1 MRQDSI
7 PQPQEEQIEQ
17 AVEATDTG
25 LSNFDVAS
33 IGDAVWGWLK
43 SVGPDLLY
51 AIIVLWVGLR
61 IIKFLQKHVG
71 KLCAKS
77 KLELA
82 LQTFIT
88 NLVGWVL
95 KFILIIVVASKLGI
109 ATGSL
114 IALLGAAGLA
124 IGMAL
129 QGTLANFAGGILIM
143 LLKPFKIGDL
153 VEAQGSLGNV
163 RQIHIF
169 NTIIETPDLKTV
181 IIPNGAL
188 MNGNITNYH
197 ENGLIRVDLIVGI
210 AYEADIEKAR
220 TLLIDTMKGINGVL
234 ETPAPF
240 VDVLELGDSSVNLAV
255 RPHCK
260 TDDYWDVYM
269 ETTRKCKIAL
279 DGAGISIPFPQRDV
293 HIVSQPS

>member
-1 MRQDSI
+1 MRQDTLTT
-7 PQPQEEQIEQ
+7 PQAEPVQEAAQ
-17 AVEATDTG
+17 AAETSSTG
-25 LSNFDVAS
+25 IDINA
-33 IGDAVWGWLK
+33 IGDAIWTFVK
-43 SVGPDLLY
+43 EVGPDILY
-51 AIIVLWVGLR
+51 ALVILWIGLK
-61 IIKFLQKHVG
+61 IIKFLQKQVV

-82 LQTFIT
+82 LQTFIG
-88 NLVGWVL
+88 NLLGWIMKL
-95 KFILIIVVASKLGI
+95 ILIIVVATKLGI

-124 IGMAL
+124 IGLAL

-153 VEAQGSLGNV
+153 VEAQGSFGAI
-163 RQIHIF
+163 REIHIF

-181 IIPNGAL
+181 FVPNGAL
-188 MNGNITNYH
+188 MNGNITNFS
-197 ENGLIRVDLIVGI
+197 ENGLIRVDLVVGI
-210 AYEADIEKAR
+210 AYGADIDQAR
-220 TLLIDTMKGINGVL
+220 ALLTKTMQEIDGVVK
-234 ETPAPF
+234 EPAPF

-260 TDDYWDVYM
+260 TDDYWGVYM

-279 DGAGISIPFPQRDV
+279 DGAGISIPFPQRDI
-293 HIVSQPS
+293 HIVSQPK

>member
-1 MRQDSI
+1 MRQDTLTT
-7 PQPQEEQIEQ
+7 P
-17 AVEATDTG
+17 EAEPVVAAAE
-25 LSNFDVAS
+25 SSDVLDVSA
-33 IGDAVWGWLK
+33 IGDMVWNYIK
-43 SVGPDLLY
+43 TVGPDIIY
-51 AIIVLWVGLR
+51 AVLVLWIGLKV
-61 IIKFLQKHVG
+61 IKFIQKQVV

-77 KLELA
+77 SLELA
-82 LQTFIT
+82 LQTFIG

-95 KFILIIVVASKLGI
+95 KFILIIVVASRLGI

-153 VEAQGSLGNV
+153 VEAQGGLGTV

-188 MNGNITNYH
+188 MNGNITNFH
-197 ENGLIRVDLIVGI
+197 ENGLIRVELVVGI
-210 AYEADIEKAR
+210 AYDADIDQAR
-220 TLLIDTMKGINGVL
+220 KLLIETMEGINGVL
-234 ETPAPF
+234 QDPAPF

-279 DGAGISIPFPQRDV
+279 DNAGISIPFPQRDI
-293 HIVSQPS
+293 HIVSQPK